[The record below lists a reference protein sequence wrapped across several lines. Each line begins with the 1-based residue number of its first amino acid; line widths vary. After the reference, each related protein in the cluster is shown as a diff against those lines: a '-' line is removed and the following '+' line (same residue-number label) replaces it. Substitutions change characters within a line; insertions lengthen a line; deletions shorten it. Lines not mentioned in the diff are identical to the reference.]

1 MYQIRLGNRM
11 FLGLPDPAANRTRVA
26 CVAGEHSS
34 KELFEQIV
42 LLLFRTYN
50 MWLLHMD
57 KYREHKLECRLINNK
72 LLTTLPQIALAS
84 EAH

>member
-11 FLGLPDPAANRTRVA
+11 FLGLPDPAANRTCVA

-50 MWLLHMD
+50 MAAPVHVAVT
-57 KYREHKLECRLINNK
+57 HGLI
-72 LLTTLPQIALAS
+72 PGAQARM
-84 EAH
+84 